1 MNLSLR
7 SVLVLVLSAAPGGF
21 IRGAELP
28 PAPPDAVYVGGKV
41 ITVDNSFAVRE
52 AFAVKDGRI
61 VAVGETATIRALARP
76 GVTTVHDLRGR
87 AVMPGLI
94 DSHVH
99 ATSASM
105 TEFEHPIPDMETIAD
120 VLAYFRE
127 RAKLVPEG
135 EWISLSQVFIT
146 RLRESRFPT
155 RAELDAAAPK
165 HPVAYHTGPDVM
177 LSSLA
182 LQLNGIDRNFEVKD
196 GREGYLEK
204 DTTGEP
210 TGVLRGLGRY
220 VKKGPASRTMKVTDA
235 DRFGRLRDLFRDYN
249 RVGLT
254 TVADRGANA
263 QSIELY
269 EAMLGRGELTL
280 RLALSHTIP
289 TAGSHESIMQ
299 AIDGIGSHRL
309 RAPNP
314 WLRIIGTK
322 MWLDGGMLTGS
333 AYMLKPWGK
342 SEIYG
347 IRDEK
352 YLGVL
357 NVSPEQLLPLVRQ
370 VAKNGMQFTAHV
382 QGDGAVTTLM
392 DTYERVNTEIPIKPL
407 RMGLTHS
414 SFMTAEVL
422 ERVARLGVVPDIQ
435 PIWLYLD
442 ARTLV
447 SHFGYD
453 RLRYFQPLRS
463 LAAAG
468 GIAGGG
474 SDHMQKIGDKRAIN
488 SYNPFLGMWI
498 TLTRN
503 ARWLERPL
511 HPEEAL
517 TRADAIRFYTRNNA
531 HLLFWEQEI
540 GSLEPGKRADFIV
553 IDRDLLTCPIDDI
566 KDTQVVQTWVEGRLV
581 HGRATD

>member
-1 MNLSLR
+1 MKLSLR
-7 SVLVLVLSAAPGGF
+7 SVLALVMSAVTGGF
-21 IRGAELP
+21 VRGAEP
-28 PAPPDAVYVGGKV
+28 PPTPPDAVYIGGKV
-41 ITVDNSFAVRE
+41 ITVDNAFAVRE
-52 AFAVKDGRI
+52 AFAVKEGRI
-61 VAVGETATIRALARP
+61 VAVGDTATIRALARA
-76 GVTTVHDLRGR
+76 GVTTIHDLRGR
-87 AVMPGLI
+87 AVLPGLI

-127 RAKLVPEG
+127 RAKVVPEG

-165 HPVAYHTGPDVM
+165 HPVAFHTGPDVM

-182 LQLNGIDRNFEVKD
+182 LKLNGIDRNFEVKD

-204 DTTGEP
+204 DATGEP
-210 TGVLRGLGRY
+210 TGVLRGLGRF
-220 VKKGPASRTMKVTDA
+220 VKKSESTRAVKVTDA
-235 DRFGRLRDLFRDYN
+235 DRLRRLGELFRDYN

-263 QSIELY
+263 QSILLY
-269 EAMLGRGELTL
+269 EGMLGRGELTL

-289 TAGSHESIMQ
+289 TSGSHESIMR
-299 AIDGIGSHRL
+299 AIDGIGAHRL
-309 RAPNP
+309 RAPSP

-357 NVSPEQLLPLVRQ
+357 NVSPEQLQSLVRQ

-392 DTYERVNTEIPIKPL
+392 DTYERVNAEIPLKPL

-503 ARWLERPL
+503 ARWLDQPL

-531 HLLFWEQEI
+531 HLLFWEKEI

-553 IDRDLLTCPIDDI
+553 VDRDLLSCPIDDI
-566 KDTQVVQTWVEGRLV
+566 KDTRVLQTWIEGRLV
-581 HGRATD
+581 HGHATD